1 MQLSCRT
8 IYRLINYTL
17 KQARVRRFSGHAKE
31 NFNLSN
37 SGNIPFR
44 MGIVIEV
51 PLQTQ

>member
-1 MQLSCRT
+1 M
-8 IYRLINYTL
+8 

-37 SGNIPFR
+37 MPNIPFR
-44 MGIVIEV
+44 VGIVIKV